1 MRIDALNDDDKLPV
15 QRAVLQR
22 NVSM

>member
-1 MRIDALNDDDKLPV
+1 MRIDALKDDDKLPV